1 MESIMNNVH
10 ISNLRGKLSDIQA
23 ISTNTTTNP
32 YCIKQSNKGKLT
44 GKNICGECYSMASLT
59 GYMKSMTPALERNSV
74 ALSVPLSEDQIPFIN
89 AAVFRFQ
96 AHGELINVTH
106 FDNLMRIAKA
116 NPWVQCFALWTK
128 RVDIVNRWLRS
139 NALPPNVK
147 LIYSNPKI
155 GHIMS
160 KPPKGF
166 HMSFNNVWKGDKRPQ
181 NCTGQKCKD
190 CLLCY
195 RFDTVET
202 IVEAVK

>member
-1 MESIMNNVH
+1 MSIH
-10 ISNLRGKLSDIQA
+10 ISNLRGKLADIQA

-32 YCIKQSNKGKLT
+32 YCIKQNAKGKAT

-59 GYMKSMTPALERNSV
+59 GYMKSMAPALQRNSD
-74 ALSVPLSEDQIPFIN
+74 ALASPIDDSDIPFIN
-89 AAVFRFQ
+89 AAIFRFS
-96 AHGELINVTH
+96 AHGELINLAH

-116 NPWVQCFALWTK
+116 NPWVSCFALWTK
-128 RVDIVNRWLRS
+128 RVDIVNRWLR
-139 NALPPNVK
+139 NNDLPHNVK

-166 HMSFNNVWKGDKRPQ
+166 HSTFNNVPKSDKRPQ
-181 NCTGQKCKD
+181 NCTGQKCRD
-190 CLLCY
+190 CRLCY
-195 RFDTVET
+195 TFGHDVDT